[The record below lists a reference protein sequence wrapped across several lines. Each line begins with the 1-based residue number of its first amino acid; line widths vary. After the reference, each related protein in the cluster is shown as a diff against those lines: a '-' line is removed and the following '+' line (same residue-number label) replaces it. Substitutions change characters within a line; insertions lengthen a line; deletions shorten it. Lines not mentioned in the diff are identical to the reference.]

1 MWHKVDPR
9 WFRVWVIKSRSS
21 ERYAKN
27 KAQNVHFFVLDIQL
41 RNYIENKLKRAG
53 IAKIVVRMTEK
64 DGEIIIFSAK
74 PATILWKDG
83 AKVKQL
89 EENIAQTF
97 HKSFKIT
104 IKEVK
109 IPELSAKIMWEFIAT
124 QLEARMPFRRVAK
137 QVLQKVMEKWAK
149 WVKIA
154 IWGRLWWAD
163 LSRTE
168 KFNDGRAPLQTI
180 RSDIDYHHTEAMTK
194 YWILGIKVR
203 ICKWEVYGK
212 INTWVKQEKSKSEI
226 LSKAST
232 WFIPKKFI
240 KPTSSIQKNDW
251 NETPLPSKKEPQK
264 TTTTVKSTTT
274 KKTTKTTTKKSTD
287 TTS

>member
-21 ERYAKN
+21 EWYAKN
-27 KAQNVHFFVLDIQL
+27 KAQNGHFFVLDIKL
-41 RNYIENKLKRAG
+41 RNYIESKLVRTG

-74 PATILWKDG
+74 PATILGKDNS
-83 AKVKQL
+83 KIKKLESDIVKKFGK
-89 EENIAQTF
+89 E
-97 HKSFKIT
+97 FKIT
-104 IKEVK
+104 LKEVR
-109 IPELSAKIMWEFIAT
+109 IPELSAKIMGEFIAT

-149 WVKIA
+149 GVKIA
-154 IWGRLWWAD
+154 IWGRLWGAD

-194 YWILGIKVR
+194 YGILGIKVW

-212 INTWVKQEKSKSEI
+212 INTGAKPEKTKSDIIERSPI
-226 LSKAST
+226 VAKKPLSQNT
-232 WFIPKKFI
+232 RR
-240 KPTSSIQKNDW
+240 T
-251 NETPLPSKKEPQK
+251 TPLRTAHD
-264 TTTTVKSTTT
+264 TTTSNPKVAARSNPKTI
-274 KKTTKTTTKKSTD
+274 KKTV
-287 TTS
+287 

>member
-27 KAQNVHFFVLDIQL
+27 KAQNAHFFVLDIKL
-41 RNYIENKLKRAG
+41 RNYIESKLKRTG

-64 DGEIIIFSAK
+64 DGEVIIFSAK
-74 PATILWKDG
+74 PATILWKDNS
-83 AKVKQL
+83 KVKQL
-89 EENIAQTF
+89 EAGIVKNFGKE
-97 HKSFKIT
+97 FKIT
-104 IKEVK
+104 LKEVR
-109 IPELSAKIMWEFIAT
+109 IPELSAKIMGEFIAT

-154 IWGRLWWAD
+154 IGGRLGWAD

-194 YWILGIKVR
+194 YGILGIKVR
-203 ICKWEVYGK
+203 ICKGEVYNK
-212 INTWVKQEKSKSEI
+212 INSGSRSEKIKSDIIEKT
-226 LSKAST
+226 SVS
-232 WFIPKKFI
+232 PVKKFI
-240 KPTSSIQKNDW
+240 ASSVNKKPFTPKSPSSNI
-251 NETPLPSKKEPQK
+251 
-264 TTTTVKSTTT
+264 
-274 KKTTKTTTKKSTD
+274 KKTSDKIDS
-287 TTS
+287 SAIN